1 MTGLREQKKR
11 RTRLSLAT
19 AAVELLICEGDEGAT
34 VAAIAARAG
43 VSTRTFHNYF
53 AARED
58 AFLFFLEET
67 IADWVDK
74 VRAAPADRTPFE
86 ALRDVLVEM
95 YTRPDHDIAAAPNLV
110 TIAEHV
116 AAGLGPDSRE
126 RGRTMFDGLRTAL
139 VGRSGGTLTPFLAQ
153 TLIGVCLAA
162 CGGVLDAARDPELA
176 QGVGVAEGGDDAFA
190 YVAAGAAD

>member
-58 AFLFFLEET
+58 AFLFFIEEA
-67 IADWVDK
+67 IADWETQM
-74 VRAAPADRTPFE
+74 RAAPADLTPFE
-86 ALRDVLVEM
+86 VLRGIIVDM
-95 YTRPDHDIAAAPNLV
+95 YGKPRGDLASVPNLATV
-110 TIAEHV
+110 AEHIM
-116 AAGLGPDSRE
+116 AGLGPDAGKRARCVFE
-126 RGRTMFDGLRTAL
+126 GLRGAI
-139 VGRSGGTLTPFLAQ
+139 VERSGGGLSYFRAQ
-153 TLIGVCLAA
+153 ALIHLCMSVSGV
-162 CGGVLDAARDPELA
+162 VLEAARD
-176 QGVGVAEGGDDAFA
+176 
-190 YVAAGAAD
+190 

>member
-86 ALRDVLVEM
+86 ALRDVLASFFIKREHQIQARIDFIKVVC
-95 YTRPDHDIAAAPNLV
+95 DACVFLV
-110 TIAEHV
+110 SI
-116 AAGLGPDSRE
+116 S
-126 RGRTMFDGLRTAL
+126 
-139 VGRSGGTLTPFLAQ
+139 
-153 TLIGVCLAA
+153 ICNN
-162 CGGVLDAARDPELA
+162 
-176 QGVGVAEGGDDAFA
+176 
-190 YVAAGAAD
+190 

>member
-58 AFLFFLEET
+58 AF
-67 IADWVDK
+67 
-74 VRAAPADRTPFE
+74 
-86 ALRDVLVEM
+86 AL
-95 YTRPDHDIAAAPNLV
+95 
-110 TIAEHV
+110 V
-116 AAGLGPDSRE
+116 AADPTLAAHPDLKKAVDARVDAEQAAYLE
-126 RGRTMFDGLRTAL
+126 RG
-139 VGRSGGTLTPFLAQ
+139 
-153 TLIGVCLAA
+153 
-162 CGGVLDAARDPELA
+162 
-176 QGVGVAEGGDDAFA
+176 
-190 YVAAGAAD
+190 

>member
-1 MTGLREQKKR
+1 M
-11 RTRLSLAT
+11 
-19 AAVELLICEGDEGAT
+19 
-34 VAAIAARAG
+34 
-43 VSTRTFHNYF
+43 STRTFHNYF

-139 VGRSGGTLTPFLAQ
+139 VDRSGGTLTPFLAQ

-176 QGVGVAEGGDDAFA
+176 QGVGVADLLDDAFA
-190 YVAAGAAD
+190 FVAAGAAD

>member
-74 VRAAPADRTPFE
+74 GLFTFRSAQLT
-86 ALRDVLVEM
+86 
-95 YTRPDHDIAAAPNLV
+95 
-110 TIAEHV
+110 AEP
-116 AAGLGPDSRE
+116 G
-126 RGRTMFDGLRTAL
+126 
-139 VGRSGGTLTPFLAQ
+139 SGWHNM
-153 TLIGVCLAA
+153 
-162 CGGVLDAARDPELA
+162 
-176 QGVGVAEGGDDAFA
+176 
-190 YVAAGAAD
+190 